1 MNPREKILAAVT
13 GTAALLFIVYL
24 AINNV
29 FLMPA
34 AQQFNRARDLM
45 QQVERARAEK
55 AKQKV
60 YETRLKELAG
70 RTYGTDPLRVSEQVR
85 SRITELLGMSGL
97 STERLTLKPVVGAQV
112 QGIYKEVGWLVQVRG
127 QLEQVVNFL
136 YLVTREPH
144 LHRLDNLVISPV
156 RGSSEVEVQAKYGT
170 LVLLAETA
178 KDLRVNTVSAD
189 LDKSLLETPD
199 RDQYNLIASRALFR
213 PYMPARRPE
222 PTRPP
227 PTPSAPSTPRPPEV
241 PTGRYRVVGLATFAD
256 QPDIYVRDSSSGN
269 VVRYKPGDSLG
280 GGTIV
285 MVDYRPMPMP
295 DKPDILS
302 GSRVLLRIGTEYY
315 AVELGTYLAQK
326 HKLRDDQL
334 PPHLPQTQPPA
345 ASTASTDAGGKP
357 DTQDGAHPPD
367 G

>member
-45 QQVERARAEK
+45 RQIERARAEK
-55 AKQKV
+55 AKEDIYQ
-60 YETRLKELAG
+60 TRLKELAG

-85 SRITELLGMSGL
+85 SRITELLGISGL

-112 QGIYKEVGWLVQVRG
+112 QGVYKEVGWLVRVRG
-127 QLEQVVNFL
+127 KLDQVVNFL

-170 LVLLAETA
+170 LVLLEETA
-178 KDLRVNTVSAD
+178 KDLQVNTVSAD
-189 LDKSLLETPD
+189 LDLSVLETPD
-199 RDQYNLIASRALFR
+199 RDQYDLITTRALFR

-227 PTPSAPSTPRPPEV
+227 PTPSAPSPPRPPEV

-256 QPDIYVRDSSSGN
+256 EPDIYVRDSSSGN

-295 DKPDILS
+295 DKPEILS
-302 GSRVLLRIGTEYY
+302 SSRVVLRVGSEYY
-315 AVELGTYLAQK
+315 AVELGTYLVQK
-326 HKLRDDQL
+326 YKLRDDQL
-334 PPHLPQTQPPA
+334 PAGLSRA
-345 ASTASTDAGGKP
+345 AEPETDTASAGAGG
-357 DTQDGAHPPD
+357 DVETEN
-367 G
+367 

>member
-1 MNPREKILAAVT
+1 MNTREKILAAVT
-13 GTAALLFIVYL
+13 GIAAVLFITYL
-24 AINNV
+24 AVDRV

-34 AQQFNRARDLM
+34 AQRFNRASDLIEEI
-45 QQVERARAEK
+45 ERARAEK
-55 AKQKV
+55 DKEKV
-60 YETRLKELAG
+60 YQARLKELAG
-70 RTYGTDPLRVSEQVR
+70 RAYGTDPLRVSEQVR

-144 LHRLDNLVISPV
+144 LHRLDNLVLSPV

-170 LVLLAETA
+170 LVLLAQTA
-178 KDLRVNTVSAD
+178 ENLEVNTVGAD
-189 LDKSLLETPD
+189 LDHKALDTPD
-199 RDQYNLIASRALFR
+199 RDQYDLIASRALFR
-213 PYMPARRPE
+213 PYMPAKKPE

-227 PTPSAPSTPRPPEV
+227 PTPSAPSPPRPPEV

-256 QPDIYVRDSSSGN
+256 QPDIYIRDSSSGN

-285 MVDYRPMPMP
+285 IVDYRPMPMP
-295 DKPDILS
+295 DKPEILS
-302 GSRVLLRIGTEYY
+302 GSRVVLRVGSEYY

-326 HKLRDDQL
+326 YKLRDDQL
-334 PPHLPQTQPPA
+334 PPDLPRAADPDGAPPGP
-345 ASTASTDAGGKP
+345 DAGGQAEAR
-357 DTQDGAHPPD
+357 D
-367 G
+367 